1 MKMWRIL
8 TLAIVLLTVSAPVIA
23 RVASWMAPATP
34 TVLFALAPPAAVA
47 LLLVLLQ
54 VASDAQEPDPCW
66 EARRRTGGS
75 GLTTRT
81 LLGTRVL
88 PKVTTIVRPQNREI
102 YRNFK
107 G

>member
-34 TVLFALAPPAAVA
+34 TGILRSGTACGSGAIAC
-47 LLLVLLQ
+47 LLQ
-54 VASDAQEPDPCW
+54 VASGAQEPDPCW

-75 GLTTRT
+75 GLTTRA

-102 YRNFK
+102 Y
-107 G
+107 

>member
-47 LLLVLLQ
+47 LLLVFYFKWRATLKSQILAGRRDDELAR
-54 VASDAQEPDPCW
+54 VA
-66 EARRRTGGS
+66 
-75 GLTTRT
+75 
-81 LLGTRVL
+81 
-88 PKVTTIVRPQNREI
+88 
-102 YRNFK
+102 
-107 G
+107 